1 MNSCILMVEI
11 IKEPELRYTPD
22 GLELTEMLVQ
32 FSATRE
38 GEAPATLK
46 VVGWGNLAKE
56 VQQNFHAGDRVLV
69 EGRLG
74 MHTIDRP
81 EGFKEKRA
89 ELTLQKIYPLVVDGN
104 ITVSPG
110 ATAVP
115 VTTPTQSQKTVSNYE
130 SPPSSKPAPASNKVG
145 VTSQKDFSE
154 PVSQS
159 SNYERSSYS
168 TPAANEEPD
177 IDDIPF

>member
-32 FSATRE
+32 FSSTRE
-38 GEAPATLK
+38 GEAPATLR

-56 VQQNFHAGDRVLV
+56 VQQNYHAGDRVLV

-89 ELTLQKIYPLVVDGN
+89 ELTLQKIYPLVVGGN
-104 ITVSPG
+104 VSASP
-110 ATAVP
+110 AVP
-115 VTTPTQSQKTVSNYE
+115 VASPSQKTVSNYE
-130 SPPSSKPAPASNKVG
+130 SPPLSKPAPVQNKVG
-145 VTSQKDFSE
+145 VTSQSDFSE
-154 PVSQS
+154 PVPQS
-159 SNYERSSYS
+159 SNYERSSYP
-168 TPAANEEPD
+168 TAVPNEEPD